1 MDMSSQ
7 GPVKYIMNNRELF
20 FILISVLDS
29 RKNHGLLLIMAS
41 FMHNR
46 EPRKQVFDKYLL
58 IKDEVAALIS
68 SAFPDFFYFVTV
80 LFACF
85 LHKGDPW

>member
-1 MDMSSQ
+1 
-7 GPVKYIMNNRELF
+7 MNNMELF
-20 FILISVLDS
+20 FFLISVLDS

-46 EPRKQVFDKYLL
+46 EPRKQIFDKYLL

-80 LFACF
+80 LFAYF